1 MDIMKKKPDPRMH
14 TAEHILN
21 RAMLRMFTY
30 GRHFI
35 SSNIEKK
42 ESKCDYRFDH
52 SLSLY
57 EIDEIQSRVNQVIKN
72 DLPVTESFVSR
83 SEAEKLYN
91 TDTLEIEADGR
102 VRIVRIS
109 EYDACPC
116 NGDHVNTTGEIG
128 SFRITTTSFEDGVL
142 RIQFKLSA

>member
-1 MDIMKKKPDPRMH
+1 
-14 TAEHILN
+14 
-21 RAMLRMFTY
+21 MFTY

-91 TDTLEIEADGR
+91 TDTLEIETDGR

-116 NGDHVNTTGEIG
+116 NGDHVNTTGEID
-128 SFRITTTSFEDGVL
+128 SFRITTTSFDDGIL
-142 RIQFKLSA
+142 RIRFNLSA